1 MDGPLTD
8 ASPDTD
14 EAMMGDMLLG
24 SGKRVFAQDDV
35 RLVAQRAEGEEASL
49 AAAESRRDALQLA
62 TQQNSTQQAQQQLD
76 EAQTEVEQWQDTIE
90 RRAKRFAAGRPVT
103 MTQGYAAYLR
113 MHGIPRVRSASLSPQ
128 VTTPQGG

>member
-14 EAMMGDMLLG
+14 ETMMGDMLLG

-49 AAAESRRDALQLA
+49 AAAESRRDALRLA
-62 TQQNSTQQAQQQLD
+62 TQ
-76 EAQTEVEQWQDTIE
+76 
-90 RRAKRFAAGRPVT
+90 
-103 MTQGYAAYLR
+103 
-113 MHGIPRVRSASLSPQ
+113 RSASLSPQ
-128 VTTPQGG
+128 VTTPQGGGLMPANAVAMEALYGQSAKW

>member
-14 EAMMGDMLLG
+14 ETMMGDMLLG

-49 AAAESRRDALQLA
+49 APAESRRDALRLVYSRTA
-62 TQQNSTQQAQQQLD
+62 R
-76 EAQTEVEQWQDTIE
+76 I
-90 RRAKRFAAGRPVT
+90 F
-103 MTQGYAAYLR
+103 
-113 MHGIPRVRSASLSPQ
+113 
-128 VTTPQGG
+128 

>member
-14 EAMMGDMLLG
+14 ETTMGDMLLG

-49 AAAESRRDALQLA
+49 AAAEARRDALQLA
-62 TQQNSTQQAQQQLD
+62 TQQNSTQQHQLD
-76 EAQTEVEQWQDTIE
+76 DAQTEVEQWQDTIE